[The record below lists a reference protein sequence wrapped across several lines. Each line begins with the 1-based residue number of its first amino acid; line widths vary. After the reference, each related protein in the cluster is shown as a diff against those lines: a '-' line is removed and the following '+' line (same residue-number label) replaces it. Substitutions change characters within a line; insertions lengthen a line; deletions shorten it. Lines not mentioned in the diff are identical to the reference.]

1 MLHVLRRAV
10 FEAETAVRTRRIQVL
25 HSAAAYAHRCTPQCP
40 FIAVQDVYVCLISW
54 NVHFCCPPPLSSGL
68 SQTCDRA
75 IQTLDGVI
83 CELSGT
89 VYSTE
94 TALVA
99 DAFVSFGGQ
108 QQLAQSFTD
117 VAEPETLEDS
127 KNDKNTKDART
138 LESLRQQD
146 RDLETHSAA
155 PFSAAREH
163 RLAAKSI
170 ADQRRMTTATGLVE
184 LLLFSDV
191 RREVNAQMQKHA
203 AVKTSS
209 SVAKYLKTEQI
220 QYFEHV
226 WRIMN
231 SDDRETEWCRILP
244 ERDSPAATEA
254 RQACEGACIWW
265 NRFDEIGAL
274 TQCQFRYHALAALY
288 VYATGLNVAGTQIIK
303 PHAALHK
310 ALPGINKLNR
320 FDGLVLSTYTTHEH
334 FFRNHAWLWFTRK

>member
-10 FEAETAVRTRRIQVL
+10 WEAETAVRARQIKLLPTALANV
-25 HSAAAYAHRCTPQCP
+25 HKCTPVCP
-40 FIAVQDVYVCLISW
+40 FIAVQDVYVCLVSW

-75 IQTLDGVI
+75 IQTPDGVV
-83 CELSGT
+83 CEISGT
-89 VYSTE
+89 VYNTD
-94 TALVA
+94 APLVA

-108 QQLAQSFTD
+108 QQLTQQHPTNTED
-117 VAEPETLEDS
+117 PEATEDS
-127 KNDKNTKDART
+127 KV
-138 LESLRQQD
+138 LPQQQQ
-146 RDLETHSAA
+146 LETHQAA
-155 PFSAAREH
+155 PFSVAREH

-231 SDDRETEWCRILP
+231 SDDRETEWCRSMP
-244 ERDSPAATEA
+244 DRDSAAATEA

-303 PHAALHK
+303 PHTALHK

-334 FFRNHAWLWFTRK
+334 FFRNHAWLWYTRK